1 MSFLVQRSTGR
12 NLTLTQ
18 VSAEVLRI
26 GRGTNQELRSENPA
40 VALEHAI
47 IESDAAG
54 YMITDKGSITGTY
67 VNKKP
72 VESARLSKGDVIE
85 IGDLRIEIQL
95 ADPTK
100 PLFLRVVIDRVA
112 AIFVEEEEAEAA
124 AAATPG
130 ARVVKAKKID
140 YAGAYRLTQSWMTKL
155 SATAILLIVALTV
168 IGMVIEPQR
177 QAAFMPGGL
186 SSAHARAR
194 DPRDPTRPVA
204 GNCGACHS
212 PFQGVSSA
220 KCVNCHAQPP
230 HAEHETNSPDC
241 FTCHAEHRGATK
253 LADIPDDTCRS
264 CHANLE
270 AHVKLP
276 VAQLASLRFAQG
288 RYSFESIARIR
299 DFGDSHPELIYPK
312 DANTLRFNHKLH
324 LQPRGIFNATGKREV
339 LACTNCH
346 ALTTVRDKV
355 DPVALDFEQHCQR
368 CHRLTFDDRYPN
380 DQVPHGGDNM
390 KVYGAVFAAS
400 SGASAIV
407 GKPAAEVR
415 RILASR
421 AASGPEQQAYL
432 RKANFVFRD
441 KCSVCH
447 EIRSRGNQL
456 AATPPVI
463 LTTWLASAGFTHGR
477 HRTIDCETCHKGV
490 RGSVA
495 TGDVLMP
502 RRADCTSCHS
512 PNAKASQAGSS
523 CRACHE
529 YHLRPQR
536 PVASALLA
544 QAGMGGLGSGGRM
557 LQGILLAVIVILLL
571 VVLLPVGIALF
582 QRLRP
587 ERSASAPAAPPKP
600 IPPPR
605 RTPSPDLS
613 TDRVPRQPPA
623 QPPDIAASAAT
634 SRIEALKIETPRVEP
649 PRVEPPRVEPPRP
662 EPPRRIEP
670 EPNIPGVGST
680 KVDNPPSG
688 GGGTEMVQW
697 NGMLNCTGGALEGQ
711 RFIIEDD
718 GFYIGRDPA
727 LAKVVIPDSRISKRH
742 VRIVPRDGRVW
753 AIDQGSTNGTFLKD
767 QRITEVQLKRGDTL
781 VLGDNAATFVYQI

>member
-1 MSFLVQRSTGR
+1 
-12 NLTLTQ
+12 
-18 VSAEVLRI
+18 
-26 GRGTNQELRSENPA
+26 
-40 VALEHAI
+40 VA
-47 IESDAAG
+47 D
-54 YMITDKGSITGTY
+54 
-67 VNKKP
+67 
-72 VESARLSKGDVIE
+72 
-85 IGDLRIEIQL
+85 
-95 ADPTK
+95 
-100 PLFLRVVIDRVA
+100 
-112 AIFVEEEEAEAA
+112 
-124 AAATPG
+124 
-130 ARVVKAKKID
+130 
-140 YAGAYRLTQSWMTKL
+140 
-155 SATAILLIVALTV
+155 
-168 IGMVIEPQR
+168 
-177 QAAFMPGGL
+177 
-186 SSAHARAR
+186 
-194 DPRDPTRPVA
+194 
-204 GNCGACHS
+204 NCGACHS
-212 PFQGVSSA
+212 PWKSVASA
-220 KCVNCHAQPP
+220 KCLDCHPQPP
-230 HAEHETNSPDC
+230 HAEHETNPPDC
-241 FTCHAEHRGATK
+241 CTCHAEHRGATK
-253 LADIPDDTCRS
+253 LADIPDDSCRS
-264 CHANLE
+264 CHANLG

-276 VAQLASLRFAQG
+276 VAQLATLRFAQG
-288 RYSFESIARIR
+288 RYSFENIARIR
-299 DFGDSHPELIYPK
+299 DFGASHPEIVYPK
-312 DANTLRFNHKLH
+312 DGNTLRFNHKLH
-324 LQPRGIFNATGKREV
+324 LQPRGIFNATGRREM

-368 CHRLTFDDRYPN
+368 CHRLTFDDRFPN

-400 SGASAIV
+400 SGAGAIV

-447 EIRSRGNQL
+447 EIRSHGNQL

-463 LTTWLASAGFTHGR
+463 PTTWLASAGFTHGR

-490 RGSVA
+490 RDSVA
-495 TGDVLMP
+495 TSDVLMP
-502 RRADCTSCHS
+502 RRADCTTCHS
-512 PNAKASQAGSS
+512 PDAKTSQAGSS
-523 CRACHE
+523 CRTCHE

-536 PVASALLA
+536 PAATALLA
-544 QAGMGGLGSGGRM
+544 QAGMGGMGSGGRM

-587 ERSASAPAAPPKP
+587 ERGPSPPAAAPPKP
-600 IPPPR
+600 IPPR
-605 RTPSPDLS
+605 QRTPSPDLS
-613 TDRVPRQPPA
+613 TDRVPRQPAAP
-623 QPPDIAASAAT
+623 PPDMAATAAT
-634 SRIEALKIETPRVEP
+634 SRIEALKIEPP
-649 PRVEPPRVEPPRP
+649 PRVEPRP
-662 EPPRRIEP
+662 AAPRIEP

-680 KVDNPPSG
+680 KVDNPPSEG
-688 GGGTEMVQW
+688 AGTEMVQW
-697 NGMLNCTGGALEGQ
+697 NGMLHCTGGALEGQ

-718 GFYIGRDPA
+718 GFYIGRDPS